1 MELPVEIVVV
11 LLFGILAQEGRSD
24 GDSVETITCQFLVGI
39 ALGEVFDS
47 GKVAEG
53 WHQVVEGKLGIIYAA
68 RLDMLRPPGDE
79 RDADAALVAL
89 ALQALQLAVATEELW
104 IGAALLVRTVIRGKD
119 HHGILVETLFLQL
132 GEDFAYI
139 LVETGNHSG
148 KLGVGMNHGVVSGTF
163 LSAPGLVLEELLLI
177 VLQDGILRLGQFGM
191 RQGIGEEAY
200 ERMLAVLTVNPLQCL
215 VVDDAGR
222 ILVALEIVL
231 AEHRILDVL
240 LHDVS
245 YHRRISQSLAV
256 AVEEVRIIKVGL
268 ELADVAVEFIY
279 ATLVGSRGRTFVSA
293 CPLAEDSGAIT
304 FVLQHLRKNLMLR
317 VVRFLTHNRKVLVYS
332 ILHHWHV
339 SPVFLVASYVGMTG
353 MLTRHDGST

>member
-39 ALGEVFDS
+39 ALGEVLDS

-68 RLDMLRPPGDE
+68 RLDVLRPPGNE

-119 HHGILVETLFLQL
+119 HHGILVETLLLQL

-139 LVETGNHSG
+139 LVKTGNHSG

-177 VLQDGILRLGQFGM
+177 VLQDGILRLSQFGM

-231 AEHRILDVL
+231 AEHRILNVL
-240 LHDVS
+240 FHDVS
-245 YHRRISQSLAV
+245 YHSGISL
-256 AVEEVRIIKVGL
+256 
-268 ELADVAVEFIY
+268 
-279 ATLVGSRGRTFVSA
+279 
-293 CPLAEDSGAIT
+293 
-304 FVLQHLRKNLMLR
+304 
-317 VVRFLTHNRKVLVYS
+317 
-332 ILHHWHV
+332 
-339 SPVFLVASYVGMTG
+339 
-353 MLTRHDGST
+353 